1 MQSAGSPDVI
11 DISTFA
17 DYMVAPREFGKNDR
31 LNIEAKR
38 ERLQVLNSPVPT
50 LEELHEKLNDLQSSA
65 GKGLLVMASVLHNQL
80 KELVAEEQ
88 EERVSKLR
96 FNISGE
102 EKDEDEIDQQH
113 AHIDSGLSATSP
125 QFASGLGPKSTIGII
140 ISDKP
145 ETFGFPGL
153 CVVSACVPGSPAY
166 FSDKI
171 KPGDCIMQVNDVD
184 VVPDNLLHTMRGND
198 VPGTQIKLLVDRKG
212 RKRPRAFYLVCAPI
226 ESVAEKRVIFEKWA
240 VIAQQVDTGAGVERR
255 TNSCLQDKDFI
266 CGQDHDGVQPQ
277 EHDLKKYAEEMV
289 AYMKKMEREYLQ
301 QEVIWQERIQ
311 RKDRA
316 LIRAQIL
323 IQEFFSNGTDLLMS
337 EDKGASTIEAD
348 LSNANQKIQSLQEEL
363 DALKKKFAERKDA
376 GIEVLCATP
385 AAPPQSSKEKEPCAT
400 HAAPP
405 QAPQPLP
412 EDDIQNLKLSSLSA
426 EDLQELREG
435 LVMSSWSSQCLI
447 CNTPLI
453 VGHVCAGESK
463 GRRTG
468 SGRDGRN
475 AAGTDCRDAGS
486 VREQGPRAGRHGMK
500 I

>member
-1 MQSAGSPDVI
+1 MQSAGSPDI
-11 DISTFA
+11 PDISTFA

-50 LEELHEKLNDLQSSA
+50 LEELHEKLNALQSSA

-80 KELVAEEQ
+80 KEIVADEQ

-113 AHIDSGLSATSP
+113 ALIDSGLSATSP

-171 KPGDCIMQVNDVD
+171 KPGDCILQVNDVD

-212 RKRPRAFYLVCAPI
+212 RKRPRAFYLVCVPI

-301 QEVIWQERIQ
+301 QEVLWQERIQ

-323 IQEFFSNGTDLLMS
+323 IQEFLSNGTDLLMS
-337 EDKGASTIEAD
+337 KDKGASTIEAD

-363 DALKKKFAERKDA
+363 DAVKEKFERKNA
-376 GIEVLCATP
+376 GIEVF
-385 AAPPQSSKEKEPCAT
+385 CAT

-405 QAPQPLP
+405 QTPQPLP
-412 EDDIQNLKLSSLSA
+412 EDDIQNLKPSSLSA
-426 EDLQELREG
+426 EDLQEELLEG
-435 LVMSSWSSQCLI
+435 LVMPG
-447 CNTPLI
+447 NFA
-453 VGHVCAGESK
+453 HF
-463 GRRTG
+463 
-468 SGRDGRN
+468 
-475 AAGTDCRDAGS
+475 
-486 VREQGPRAGRHGMK
+486 
-500 I
+500 